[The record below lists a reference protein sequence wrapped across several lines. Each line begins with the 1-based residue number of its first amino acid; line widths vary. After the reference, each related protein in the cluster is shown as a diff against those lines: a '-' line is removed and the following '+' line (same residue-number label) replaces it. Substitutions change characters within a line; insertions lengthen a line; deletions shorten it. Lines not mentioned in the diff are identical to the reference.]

1 MMEHELDSLK
11 TAAGR
16 ISARLLDVFGEPV
29 WHRTE
34 PLDELILTILSQN
47 TNDRNRDKAY
57 HSMRAMFPDWE
68 AVRDAPTADLVE
80 AIRTAGLG
88 NQKAGRI
95 QAVLREITR
104 EHGSLDLGF
113 LAGMTAQQVKQWLLK
128 FKGVGLKT
136 AAIVMQFSLG
146 MPAFPVDTHVYRV
159 SGRLG
164 LRPASMNVEKTH
176 AHLEQLFSAHDYGHA
191 HLNLIRLGREIC
203 HPRNPRCD
211 SCPICDY
218 CAYFAHRKEDQIH
231 G

>member
-1 MMEHELDSLK
+1 MLANELDTLK
-11 TAAGR
+11 AAAGR

-29 WHRTE
+29 WRRTD

-57 HSMRAMFPDWE
+57 QSMRGAFPDWE
-68 AVRDAPTADLVE
+68 AVRDAPASDLVE

-95 QAVLREITR
+95 QAMLREITR

-176 AHLEQLFSAHDYGHA
+176 AHLEQLFPAREYGHA

-203 HPRNPRCD
+203 HPRNPGCE
-211 SCPICDY
+211 SCPLGTCCDY
-218 CAYFAHRKEDQIH
+218 SLTGKKI
-231 G
+231 